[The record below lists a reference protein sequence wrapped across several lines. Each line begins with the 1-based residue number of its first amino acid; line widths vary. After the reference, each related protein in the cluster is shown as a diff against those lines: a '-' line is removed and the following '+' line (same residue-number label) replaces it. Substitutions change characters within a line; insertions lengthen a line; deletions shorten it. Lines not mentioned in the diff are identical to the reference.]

1 MKGCVVHLEHF
12 LLTHG
17 WPVVAF
23 SVQRIIA
30 ASKPNKN
37 CWFLGLTEQCIH
49 SILLLAQS
57 ASWFLDQIS
66 LWKCLCVNVLFT
78 CVLGG
83 SEGLGCCSFSC
94 HFLPCARMYSLG
106 EKRVNWISTL
116 ERNRQGRNF

>member
-17 WPVVAF
+17 WAVVAF

-30 ASKPNKN
+30 ASKPNRN

-83 SEGLGCCSFSC
+83 SEGLG
-94 HFLPCARMYSLG
+94 
-106 EKRVNWISTL
+106 
-116 ERNRQGRNF
+116 